1 MLQESLANEWL
12 KAGVQDG
19 DVLLVHS
26 SIKRTLSRYMKQ
38 RIKISPQ
45 DILES
50 FLRAVGSS
58 GTLLL
63 PLFNFDFTK
72 GVPFDICSTPSQMGA
87 LTEAGRLHP
96 SAVRTGHP
104 IYSFCTIG
112 HKAEKFRSVDNFSG
126 YGNDSPFA
134 LIREINGKIAVLDLP
149 DQNSMTFYHHVEE
162 MHEVTYRYHKTFT
175 GEYTDASGSTVSKT
189 YGLFVRNIEQ
199 GVLTHVN
206 PAGELMWQ
214 NGLYS
219 GCRPNE
225 RCGLRTVSAQKM
237 YDFVSDIIV
246 AGKAKNILYRIEGDN
261 NE

>member
-1 MLQESLANEWL
+1 MIQEILANEWR

-19 DVLLVHS
+19 DVLLIHS
-26 SIKRTLSRYMKQ
+26 NIKRTLSRYIKQ

-50 FLRAVGSS
+50 FLIAIGSS

-72 GVPFDICSTPSQMGA
+72 GVPFNIFSTPSKMGA
-87 LTEAGRLHP
+87 LTEAGRLYP
-96 SAVRTGHP
+96 LAVRTGHP
-104 IYSFCTIG
+104 IYSFSVIG
-112 HKAEKFRSVDNFSG
+112 HKAEIFRSVDNFSG

-134 LIREINGKIAVLDLP
+134 LLRKMNGKIAVLDLQ

-162 MHEVTYRYHKTFT
+162 MNEVSYRYHKKFA
-175 GEYTDASGSTVSKT
+175 GEYTDVLHKTETKT
-189 YGLFVRNIEQ
+189 YGLFVRNLEQ
-199 GVLTHVN
+199 GVLTNVN

-219 GCRPNE
+219 GFRPNE
-225 RCGLRTVSAQKM
+225 GSGLRIVSAQKM
-237 YDFVSDIIV
+237 FNFITDIIL

-261 NE
+261 YE